1 MDGRKNRLKHVERLM
16 EINKLRKVASS
27 WLYSENTENC
37 VCFVQVDAQWE
48 SLTLSCSD
56 IFVAVARTGVSRT
69 VYLCGQSAWMLWG
82 ICHLQLYDILTE
94 LLEFRTDT
102 WSKSRDE
109 TTSES
114 LVPFLL
120 SYSMGDGTWI
130 CSYVQTWDSTVHC
143 CTSGYNIYLIV
154 SAHF

>member
-69 VYLCGQSAWMLWG
+69 VYLCGQSA
-82 ICHLQLYDILTE
+82 
-94 LLEFRTDT
+94 
-102 WSKSRDE
+102 
-109 TTSES
+109 
-114 LVPFLL
+114 
-120 SYSMGDGTWI
+120 
-130 CSYVQTWDSTVHC
+130 
-143 CTSGYNIYLIV
+143 
-154 SAHF
+154 